1 MPGHLVVYLAA
12 APGAGKTRKLEDDA
26 RHLREHG
33 KRVSIGIPPG
43 DVATLTEH
51 FDAVIIDGLETS
63 WREAAELRN
72 AGLLVFGA
80 LDVDHIERTVPNS
93 FLREADE
100 VVAIDASLRLLRARN
115 PALSDDELQA
125 RRRSM
130 LRIIDDLTLPAV
142 ARERVSIAAVI
153 VPHDLTEPD
162 AYLRRVEAIT
172 AGLDLALDVVDI
184 SAPHDVDELRAS
196 LVAVPHGPQAAR
208 IVNRPVVRDVFIVS
222 REQTYLADPPLSPHP
237 LGTTVGDRLQT
248 NYGKLTIY
256 LGAGPGTGKTI
267 AMLDRGRQLV
277 ADGRTVLAV
286 GVATQ
291 DRPRTIEALAQ
302 LEHLPEFDRDVI
314 LAREPQVLLIDS
326 LCERFRDTVAMLRS
340 GVDVVATLDVQNVG
354 SLGDAVAR
362 LTGAAPE
369 EAIPSGALALADE
382 LILVDATPEAMR
394 ERGFTVDSEVFQGL
408 RELAVREVLL
418 SGNREER
425 TAPFDR
431 LLLSVAARI
440 DDLPLIK
447 RCSRIAARLHAG
459 FSVACAS
466 KPDANE
472 EAAVARLRAETRA
485 YGGIWIPVE
494 GEDIPRALLA
504 KARQIAETT
513 LAVGGT
519 LRTPRWPQP
528 NSFAYRLLDAG
539 ARELFVLA
547 RR

>member
-362 LTGAAPE
+362 LTGAA
-369 EAIPSGALALADE
+369 
-382 LILVDATPEAMR
+382 MR